1 MVLGGC
7 PRRAAG
13 TQAHRPPRRA
23 APGLVP
29 GVQCE
34 GWAPAL
40 YLILRQEGVR
50 SRKGLITR
58 WPKVSQGGSALHSPN
73 GCKEQIPNPLW
84 RTSQSEGKWE
94 VRGKNPLKIVK
105 YRFSFF

>member
-1 MVLGGC
+1 M
-7 PRRAAG
+7 
-13 TQAHRPPRRA
+13 
-23 APGLVP
+23 P

-40 YLILRQEGVR
+40 YLTLRQEGVR
-50 SRKGLITR
+50 SRKGLITTISLLHQ
-58 WPKVSQGGSALHSPN
+58 VAQGEPGGGLLSTPLT
-73 GCKEQIPNPLW
+73 GCKEQIPNPFW

-105 YRFSFF
+105 Y